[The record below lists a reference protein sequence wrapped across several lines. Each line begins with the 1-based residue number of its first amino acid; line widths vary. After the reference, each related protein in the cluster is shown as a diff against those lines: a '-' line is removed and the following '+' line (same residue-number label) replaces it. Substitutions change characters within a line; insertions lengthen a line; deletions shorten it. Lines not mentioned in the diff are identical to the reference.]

1 MKKFV
6 LSLIVASMA
15 LSMSAVDLKTG
26 SFYDAAF
33 ISRVGIVFDY
43 SDTVIDGMSI
53 EEFRK
58 SGRVDEDYAE
68 WDEFDTFIRRRF
80 MAGLNDRKMPN
91 DLIFRLGP
99 IDGEY
104 QIKVSPLL
112 MDSDGNYNVL
122 LSFIAP
128 DGTVKGTAYESG
140 DGGIFGSFSNLQ
152 GDAFEELGEH
162 FARFL
167 YKQIRRATKIRSG
180 ASGL

>member
-1 MKKFV
+1 MRKFV

-15 LSMSAVDLKTG
+15 LSMSAVDFRTG

-43 SDTVIDGMSI
+43 SDVVIDGMPL

-58 SGRVDEDYAE
+58 AGRVDEDFAE

-80 MAGLNDRKMPN
+80 IAGLNGRRMPN

-99 IDGEY
+99 IEGEY
-104 QIKVSPLL
+104 WIKVSPLL
-112 MDSDGNYNVL
+112 MDSEGNYKVL

-140 DGGIFGSFSNLQ
+140 DGGFFGSFSNLQ

-162 FARFL
+162 FAKFL
-167 YKQIRRATKIRSG
+167 SKQIRRAARI
-180 ASGL
+180 